1 MRKEFVVVGKVL
13 FITEKVMFGSSE
25 HIQYICYKKI
35 YSFARCQV
43 LGNSKDDIIVFG
55 NRLHSDTK

>member
-25 HIQYICYKKI
+25 QMQYVTRKYIALLDVRCLVIQ
-35 YSFARCQV
+35 
-43 LGNSKDDIIVFG
+43 
-55 NRLHSDTK
+55 